1 MKNVEDVYRFTASQ
15 RELLS
20 QRQPAPEA
28 RVEHLHAPFRG
39 ALDEPVLEEALRELV
54 RRHAALRTAFFMQG
68 LAEPMQVVREKVAPA
83 LERVDATDVASW
95 LEADRRRGLNLTAAP
110 LVRLSLLR
118 TGPDTGVLVLG
129 YHAAALDAGAARLCL
144 HELLRLYKS
153 LREKADAGLEKA
165 RPFREYLS
173 WVDQQGTPE
182 AEARWR
188 ELLRDAKPSLLP
200 ELPAAASDALPRV
213 QQQLL
218 SPTETGNVQAFLRK
232 HKLELGT
239 LVQAA
244 WALLLRH
251 VTGSQDVVFGAQVPG
266 RPATLTQG
274 RPLVGS
280 FAHVLPRRLAV
291 PADGNPVRWL
301 RGLQAELT
309 EAQRHEYVSTAQVR
323 QWLALPEDALLF
335 QSVVAVWEAPDE
347 DPLRPLAR
355 ELGFQPFTRAAPPP
369 SFPLLLEVEPGPRLA
384 LRLHHDARRFAPLDV
399 IRLSGQ
405 LVALVDALVS
415 QADRDVSSLHEVVEA
430 AGRAVEGGSRGTVTA
445 GSTPGPAELQA
456 LLACHPEVRTVSV
469 RAEGNALVAHV
480 VPARRRARKLDF
492 GLFFFADEDAG
503 TRDKYHLLLEAA
515 KFADQH
521 GFSSVSTPERH
532 FHEHGGIYPNP
543 AMLASALATITRNVS
558 LRAGSVVLPLQSPF
572 RVAEEWSI
580 VDNLSGG
587 RAGISIASGWVP
599 NDFAFFPENFA
610 RKRDVMWENLETVER
625 LWRGEAVATKDGAGK
640 EVHLQVFPRPLQ
652 PRLPTWVTCATD
664 PALFERTG
672 ANGYN
677 VLTSLLGQ
685 ALEEALEKLGL
696 YHAAAE
702 RAGHARGS
710 RTATLMMHTFIGQ
723 DADEVLDKVRAPLT
737 AYLRAHVALMQTLV
751 KSLDLQVDIN
761 EPKWADYLASY
772 AFERY
777 YRTGALIGTVTS
789 CLPMVDKLLAGDVDE
804 VACLIDFGVDTRSVL
819 DSLTHLAELKRLVQD
834 DALRMERVLSEYL
847 DERVVGTR
855 PQLTFRLVEDV
866 GA

>member
-15 RELLS
+15 REQLT
-20 QRQPAPEA
+20 QPRPEA
-28 RVEHLHAPFRG
+28 SLEHLHAPYRG

-54 RRHAALRTAFFMQG
+54 RRHTALRTAFFMQG
-68 LAEPMQVVREKVAPA
+68 LAEPMQVVREKVSPA
-83 LERVDATDVASW
+83 LERVDATDVEAW
-95 LEADRRRGLNLTAAP
+95 LEADRQRGMNLTAAP

-118 TGPDTGVLVLG
+118 TGPDGGVLVLG
-129 YHAAALDAGAARLCL
+129 YHTAALDAGSARLCL
-144 HELLRLYKS
+144 EELLRLYKAG
-153 LREKADAGLEKA
+153 REKTDAGLEKG

-173 WVDQQGTPE
+173 WVEQQGSA
-182 AEARWR
+182 AEGRWR
-188 ELLRDAKPSLLP
+188 ELLRGASPTRI
-200 ELPAAASDALPRV
+200 PAVPAPAGAPLPRV

-218 SPTETGNVQAFLRK
+218 SATETGNVQAFLRK

-251 VTGSQDVVFGAQVPG
+251 LTGASDVVFGAQVPG
-266 RPATLTQG
+266 RPAAVAQG

-280 FAHVLPRRLAV
+280 FAHLLPRRLTV
-291 PADGNPVRWL
+291 PGDGSPLRWL
-301 RGLQAELT
+301 RALQAELT
-309 EAQRHEYVSTAQVR
+309 EAQRHEHVSTAQVR
-323 QWLALPEDALLF
+323 QWLGLPADAPLF
-335 QSVVAVWEAPDE
+335 DSAVAVWEPSDE
-347 DPLRPLAR
+347 DPLKPLAR
-355 ELGFQPFTRAAPPP
+355 GLGLGAFSRAAPATCL
-369 SFPLLLEVEPGPRLA
+369 PLLVEVVPGPRLA
-384 LRLHHDARRFAPLDV
+384 VRIHHDARRYPALDI

-405 LVALVDALVS
+405 LVALLDALVS
-415 QADRDVSSLHEVVEA
+415 RPDWDVSALVT
-430 AGRAVEGGSRGTVTA
+430 AGRAVDTGPWSPITSGTMVE
-445 GSTPGPAELQA
+445 PVELQA
-456 LLACHPEVRTVSV
+456 LLAQHPEVRAVAV
-469 RAEGNALVAHV
+469 RAEGSALVAHV

-503 TRDKYHLLLEAA
+503 TRDKYRLLLEAA
-515 KFADQH
+515 KFGDQH

-543 AMLASALATITRNVS
+543 ATLAAGLATITRNIS

-587 RAGISIASGWVP
+587 RVGISIASGWVP
-599 NDFAFFPENFA
+599 NDFAFFPESFA
-610 RKRDVMWENLETVER
+610 RKRDVMWENLEKVER
-625 LWRGEAVATKDGAGK
+625 LWRGEAVAAKDGAGK
-640 EVHLQVFPRPLQ
+640 DVQLHVFPRPLQ

-664 PALFERTG
+664 PGLFERTG
-672 ANGYN
+672 ASGYN

-685 ALEEALEKLGL
+685 SLDEALERIGL
-696 YHAAAE
+696 FHAAADK
-702 RAGHARGS
+702 AGHARTA

-789 CLPMVDKLLAGDVDE
+789 CLPMVDRLLDGDVDE
-804 VACLIDFGVDTRSVL
+804 VACLIDFGVDTDAVL
-819 DSLTHLAELKRLVQD
+819 ASLVHLAELKRLVQD

-847 DERVVGTR
+847 SERVVGAR
-855 PQLTFRLVEDV
+855 PALSVRLVE
-866 GA
+866 ALPA